1 LQYYKTQQDPNT
13 GKALDY
19 QTTLLNVLADEA
31 ARGVPIQYLQLDS
44 WWYTQGKGGGV
55 QNWSAT
61 AKTFPSG
68 LQPFHEQVGMPFY
81 AHNRYWAADN
91 VYASQNGGD
100 YAFIVEAGAQM
111 AIPLEQRFWDDL
123 LFNATQWGMTVY
135 EQDWLYNE
143 AEGLNATRESATLTE
158 MWLTQMATAAEKL
171 GVNVQYCMSLAR
183 FVMMAAQLPAV
194 TQVRAGDDYGPGQ
207 TATCSFPYCAFFFF
221 APPPPRTMATCAA
234 VPTTHT
240 HIHTRTRASP
250 LCAPT
255 KHAGVYYIG
264 TSSLLAWALDVSPSK
279 DDFWTTTVQPGSPY
293 GRGNATEPYP
303 QMEAAIAILSTA
315 PVQISDGIGFTNATL
330 ALATCTSGGRLLQ
343 PSRPATAIDACF
355 AADAFGASAGPVAAK
370 AHNLPVMS
378 THTNVSGRLWA
389 HILVISLAADAAL
402 VPADLPLD
410 VAPLPGDG
418 GLLAY
423 GGWREAGGGSF
434 ALLGPWSAAAPLRL
448 PAAPD
453 AHQWTLTHAAPV
465 LPNGW
470 ALLGEAAKLVP
481 VAAAR
486 VTSVGE
492 GPGGAG
498 MAVGVAGEPG
508 EALTLSFAAP
518 AAGGG
523 FQVVEAAC
531 TLGAAGAATVTV
543 AAGGGGC

>member
-1 LQYYKTQQDPNT
+1 
-13 GKALDY
+13 
-19 QTTLLNVLADEA
+19 
-31 ARGVPIQYLQLDS
+31 
-44 WWYTQGKGGGV
+44 
-55 QNWSAT
+55 
-61 AKTFPSG
+61 
-68 LQPFHEQVGMPFY
+68 M
-81 AHNRYWAADN
+81 
-91 VYASQNGGD
+91 
-100 YAFIVEAGAQM
+100 
-111 AIPLEQRFWDDL
+111 
-123 LFNATQWGMTVY
+123 
-135 EQDWLYNE
+135 
-143 AEGLNATRESATLTE
+143 
-158 MWLTQMATAAEKL
+158 
-171 GVNVQYCMSLAR
+171 
-183 FVMMAAQLPAV
+183 
-194 TQVRAGDDYGPGQ
+194 
-207 TATCSFPYCAFFFF
+207 
-221 APPPPRTMATCAA
+221 
-234 VPTTHT
+234 
-240 HIHTRTRASP
+240 
-250 LCAPT
+250 
-255 KHAGVYYIG
+255 
-264 TSSLLAWALDVSPSK
+264 
-279 DDFWTTTVQPGSPY
+279 QPGSPY

-355 AADAFGASAGPVAAK
+355 AADAFGAPAGPVAAK

-389 HILVISLAADAAL
+389 HVLVISLAADAAL

-434 ALLGPWSAAAPLRL
+434 ALLGPWCAAAPLRL